1 MRRRTRRRVQDT
13 LRSNRSADCRTG
25 AAANAA
31 TERGEKHY
39 VLPLDAT
46 LWRIREGQD
55 GSRKGSE
62 RQAYHSASAGMA
74 MSLRNP

>member
-13 LRSNRSADCRTG
+13 LRFNRSADCRTG

-31 TERGEKHY
+31 TECGEKQD
-39 VLPLDAT
+39 VLPLHTAF
-46 LWRIREGQD
+46 WGIREGKD
-55 GSRKGSE
+55 GSKKGSE
-62 RQAYHSASAGMA
+62 RQAHHSASAGMA

>member
-25 AAANAA
+25 TGAHAA
-31 TERGEKHY
+31 TERGEKQD
-39 VLPLDAT
+39 VLILYT
-46 LWRIREGQD
+46 TFWRIREGKD
-55 GSRKGSE
+55 GSIKGSE
-62 RQAYHSASAGMA
+62 RQAHHSASAGMA